1 MHLVPHLLLVICGL
15 TLLAGRA
22 LAVWPLPR
30 SFSRGSSPIQLSP
43 NFEIVFAKDSTFALS
58 IPADLVAAIK
68 QAEEQLEN
76 DKLQRLVVD
85 RGEADRPRVHQ
96 APTLAKL
103 ELSLTSLYISSIAEE
118 ANKPYEELEEGY
130 TLDVPLPGDEKRDI
144 VASLSS
150 NTTLGLARGLQTFS
164 QLVYVLPR
172 AVNDPTL
179 RYVPNAPISISDK
192 PAFSH
197 RAVMLDTARNFY
209 AVQDI
214 IRTLEVMASLKLNVF
229 HWHATDSQSWP
240 LFVPAFPDLTE
251 FGAYSSAEVYS
262 LEDIKTIHEHAGGL
276 GITVMLEID
285 LPGHTGSI
293 HHAFPDYVSCYD
305 KRPWALYA
313 AEPPAGQLKLGL
325 ADVLEFTQR
334 LLQSVAP
341 VFPSKYFSTGGD
353 EVNALCYLQDPDV
366 SVAMAA
372 HNATLDDLLSEFVR
386 GTHETLR
393 KVGKTPVVWEEMVLK
408 HDLGLGEDT
417 IVTVWMSSANV
428 RAVAEQG
435 YRIIHAASD
444 YFYLDCGAGGWLGN
458 NVDGNSWCDPFKTWQ
473 KIYSFD
479 PFANLTESQHS
490 LVMGGEALAW
500 SEQISPT
507 NLDSMVWPRAA
518 AAAEVFWTGGSVE
531 GGKRSVSEALPRLHD
546 WRYRAINR
554 GVGAAPLQPHWCA
567 LRPGACDLTG

>member
-1 MHLVPHLLLVICGL
+1 MHLVPHLLLVMGGL
-15 TLLAGRA
+15 MLLACRS

-43 NFEIVFAKDSTFALS
+43 NFEIVFAKGSTFSLS

-85 RGEADRPRVHQ
+85 RGEADLPRVHQ

-118 ANKPYEELEEGY
+118 ANKPYEEVDEGY

-164 QLVYVLPR
+164 QLVYVLPT
-172 AVNDPTL
+172 AENDATL
-179 RYVPNAPISISDK
+179 RYVPNAPISISDE
-192 PAFSH
+192 PAFPH

-209 AVQDI
+209 PVQDI
-214 IRTLEVMASLKLNVF
+214 TRTLEVMASLKLNVF

-334 LLQSVAP
+334 LLLSVAP

-353 EVNALCYLQDPDV
+353 EVNELCYLQDPDV

-408 HDLGLGEDT
+408 HNLGLGEDT

-435 YRIIHAASD
+435 FRIIHAASD

-479 PFANLTESQHS
+479 PFANLTESHRS

-518 AAAEVFWTGGSVE
+518 AAAEVFWTGGSVDD
-531 GGKRSVSEALPRLHD
+531 GKRSVSEALPRLHD

-567 LRPGACDLTG
+567 LRPGACDLAG